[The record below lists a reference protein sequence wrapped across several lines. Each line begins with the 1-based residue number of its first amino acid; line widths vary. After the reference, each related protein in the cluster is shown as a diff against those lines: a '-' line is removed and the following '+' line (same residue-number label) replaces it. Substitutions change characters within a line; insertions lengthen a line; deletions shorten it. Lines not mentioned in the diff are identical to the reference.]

1 MALLAETSYRYSW
14 ASTVAS
20 KLSKLRQILEF
31 QSVQLLSDVEHEE
44 DQCVFLEKTLDR
56 LSTNTAAFKNCRRQ
70 YSSREVRRRSE
81 ATATSC
87 DNSIG
92 ATSRYPSP
100 SGVRSKQ
107 SRRPSNELK
116 LEDQNIY
123 SNPMSS
129 RFQVKVSTSQLNA
142 DVALPK
148 EETSPVRVTAS
159 IFSRRSTAWEALN
172 SSHKKVT
179 ESYLN
184 KPPMRDSCKPN
195 HNLGEDLLLENQE
208 KLPTSP
214 KTSPPEPVAERTNPG
229 TSARERLLNHG
240 MGSLKKML
248 KAQVSEALL
257 ISRKQS
263 FTRQE
268 VRFGELEHKQLPQIL
283 KEASSAAEDLNT
295 TLKKLKIKSR
305 GVLDKLSE
313 NKQKAIKGTDGLLS
327 RKGSAGGPVLQGSH
341 AEVKVL
347 SLAVPVS
354 KDKYSPARTL
364 GSKLHSIWSP

>member
-14 ASTVAS
+14 VSTVAS

-31 QSVQLLSDVEHEE
+31 QSLQLLSDVEHEE
-44 DQCVFLEKTLDR
+44 DQCFFLEKTLDR
-56 LSTNTAAFKNCRRQ
+56 LSTNTAAFKTCRRQ
-70 YSSREVRRRSE
+70 YTSREARRRSE

-92 ATSRYPSP
+92 AINRYPSP

-116 LEDQNIY
+116 LDDRNIY
-123 SNPMSS
+123 SNPMTS
-129 RFQVKVSTSQLNA
+129 RVHNKVSTSQMNTN
-142 DVALPK
+142 VTPPK
-148 EETSPVRVTAS
+148 EEISPARVTAS
-159 IFSRRSTAWEALN
+159 IFSRRSTAWEDLN
-172 SSHKKVT
+172 PNHKKPM
-179 ESYLN
+179 ESYLQ
-184 KPPMRDSCKPN
+184 KLPMRDSFKQD
-195 HNLGEDLLLENQE
+195 HNLGDELLFENQE

-214 KTSPPEPVAERTNPG
+214 KTSPPEPVAERTNTG
-229 TSARERLLNHG
+229 LSARERLLNHG
-240 MGSLKKML
+240 TGSLKKML
-248 KAQVSEALL
+248 QAQVSEALL
-257 ISRKQS
+257 MSRKQS

-268 VRFGELEHKQLPQIL
+268 VRFGELQVKQSRQIF

-313 NKQKAIKGTDGLLS
+313 NKHKVIKGADGQFS
-327 RKGSAGGPVLQGSH
+327 RKGSAGGPISHGSH

-354 KDKYSPARTL
+354 KDKYSPVGTL